1 MSQNPL
7 TDARAQLDQVAEVL
21 ENEYDD
27 NRAAFQAA
35 LKNLHKPQHLHEGNL
50 EITMDSG
57 KKQTFRAYRSQHCN
71 ALGPYKGGIRF
82 HPDVSR
88 EEVLALSMWMT
99 WKCGVVGIPYGGGK
113 GGVIV
118 NPQELSATELEALS
132 RAYVQFL
139 GEAVGPWR
147 DIPAPDVNT
156 TPEIMAWMADEW
168 QHLHGSPSVNPLAS
182 FTGKP
187 LELGGSEGRN
197 EATGLGGV
205 YVLQQLAQ
213 QMAWKRPQDVTI
225 AIQGFGNV
233 GYWFAY
239 HADQLGYRVV
249 AVSDSKQAV
258 YVPGGLNPEKTFA
271 CKKET
276 GTLSECRCTD
286 HSCSVE
292 HGEILTN
299 EQLLELDV
307 DVLVPAALENVITTE
322 NAQQIKAKVVIE
334 MANGPV
340 SPEAEKMLH
349 EREILIVPDVLAN
362 AGGVSTSYFEWI
374 QNLSGQVWSRDEVLA
389 KLEPLMIRAFDA
401 VWKRQQVLEGKTM
414 RVAAYSLAV
423 KRVIDA
429 MLLRGGI

>member
-7 TDARAQLDQVAEVL
+7 TQAQTQLDQVAEIL
-21 ENEYDD
+21 AKEYTDRSAD
-27 NRAAFQAA
+27 FKTA
-35 LKNLHKPQHLHEGNL
+35 LQKLHEPQHLHEGSI
-50 EITMDSG
+50 EITRDSG
-57 KKQTFRAYRSQHCN
+57 KKQSFQAFRSQHNN
-71 ALGPYKGGIRF
+71 AIGPYKGGIRF
-82 HPDVSR
+82 HPGVTR
-88 EEVLALSMWMT
+88 EEVMALSMWMT
-99 WKCGVVGIPYGGGK
+99 WKCSVVGIPYGGGK
-113 GGVIV
+113 GGIIV
-118 NPQELSATELEALS
+118 DPHELSPAEIQELS

-139 GEAVGPWR
+139 GQAIGPWR

-168 QHLHGSPSVNPLAS
+168 QQLHGSSAVNPLAS

-187 LELGGSEGRN
+187 IELGGSEGRG

-213 QMAWKRPQDVTI
+213 QMSWKRPQDVTI

-233 GYWFAY
+233 GYWFAH
-239 HADQLGYRVV
+239 HADLLGYKVV
-249 AVSDSKQAV
+249 AVSDSKQAI
-258 YVPGGLNPEKTFA
+258 YVPTGLNPEKTLA
-271 CKKET
+271 CKRET
-276 GTLSECRCTD
+276 GSLSECRCTER
-286 HSCSVE
+286 SCSSE

-322 NAQQIKAKVVIE
+322 NAGRIKASVIIE
-334 MANGPV
+334 MANGPI
-340 SPEAEKMLH
+340 SPEAEEQLH
-349 EREILIVPDVLAN
+349 QQNILVVPDVLAN

-389 KLEPLMIRAFDA
+389 KLEPLMVRAFDA
-401 VWKRQQVLEGKTM
+401 VWKRQQVLDGKTM

-429 MLLRGGI
+429 MLLRGS